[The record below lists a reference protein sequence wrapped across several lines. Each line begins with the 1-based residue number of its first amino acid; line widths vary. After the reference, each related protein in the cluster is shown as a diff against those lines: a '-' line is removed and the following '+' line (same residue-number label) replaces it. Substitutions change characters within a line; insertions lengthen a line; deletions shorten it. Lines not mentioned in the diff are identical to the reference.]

1 MQDHAFRL
9 LRPGGVLTYC
19 NLTSWGELLKGKYSD
34 IEKMFEVSWG
44 GGGRDTATSTD
55 PPAGTCRAESSG
67 GSITAPPPQPS
78 SITDG

>member
-44 GGGRDTATSTD
+44 GGRHRL
-55 PPAGTCRAESSG
+55 PPAQTLLQVPAELRAQGDTSQP
-67 GSITAPPPQPS
+67 TPQPS